1 MVFPRPRSVSAILN
15 LLILIAVLPVLG
27 ILVHSNIEQRQHHI
41 EDAEREVLL
50 ITRSTAE
57 VLAGVTDSVRQT
69 LTTLASIDAIR
80 NGDLPHCSDLLR
92 TTCAG
97 NPRIYSLSLTDAT
110 GTVLAASRPFSSLS
124 LADRRHV
131 QQALATGQFAPGEYI
146 VTRLGDQK
154 SSFSFAYPIHGQDG
168 SVRMVL
174 TAVLFLDRISGFL
187 DFTDL
192 PDGSFMAITDY
203 QGIRVL
209 YHPASETNP
218 IGTPIRPGSW
228 EIGRNCPQAK
238 LFRHRG
244 SDGQKRI
251 FAVEP
256 LRLSPEESPYMYAW
270 AGIPEE
276 RIQQPLN
283 VTLLRNLLLVALIT
297 GVAMAISRLIG
308 TVAFIRPMRQLVATT
323 ASLARG
329 TLSARSGLADHGG
342 EIGALAGAFDNM
354 ADSLQRSR
362 EKLQQREFHLE
373 EAQRIAHIG
382 SWEWDAEQDVF
393 LWSKELYQ
401 ILEVHP
407 DSTPPALS
415 QLQNALDPESSAE
428 MHTALLDTL
437 RHGNA
442 FEKELQRRRADST
455 TGWLIVRGERVAPAR
470 LRGTVLDISARKQAE
485 IERQAM
491 HEQLLHSQRLESIGR
506 LAGGVAHD
514 FNNMLGVIIG
524 YTELSLRRLPPDDPV
539 QTNLLEVH
547 KAATRSSELVRQL
560 LAFARRQTASPQVL
574 DLNTTITSMLTM
586 LQRLIGEDIV
596 LLWQPAAHLWPVR
609 IDPGQVDQILANLC
623 VNARDAMDGAGSMRI
638 STGNVTIDGPRHHG
652 MDVCPPG
659 DYTQLA
665 VSDDGCGMDAE
676 TSRQIF
682 EPFFTTKGGKGAG
695 LGMSIVKNIVDA
707 HQGTIECQSRPGEG
721 TTFFIRLPLH
731 RQDHM
736 LKNLLWKKR
745 LKSAQRPLKSQP
757 GRFNHQFG
765 IRFS

>member
-1 MVFPRPRSVSAILN
+1 MVFPRPRSISAILN

-27 ILVHSNIEQRQHHI
+27 ILVHSSIEQRQHHI

-57 VLAGVTDSVRQT
+57 VLTGVTDSVRQT

-80 NGDLPHCSDLLR
+80 NGDLPYCSDLLR

-97 NPRIYSLSLTDAT
+97 NPRIYSLSLTDAS
-110 GTVLAASRPFSSLS
+110 GTVLAASRPFSRVS

-131 QQALATGQFAPGEYI
+131 QQALATGRFAPGEYI

-154 SSFSFAYPIHGQDG
+154 SSFSFAYPIPGQDG
-168 SVRMVL
+168 SVRLVL

-209 YHPASETNP
+209 YYPASETNP
-218 IGTPIRPGSW
+218 IGTPIRTGSW
-228 EIGRNCPQAK
+228 EIGRNSPQAK

-244 SDGQKRI
+244 SDNQKRI

-276 RIQQPLN
+276 RILQPLN
-283 VTLLRNLLLVALIT
+283 AVLVRNLLLVALIT
-297 GVAMAISRLIG
+297 GLAMAISRLVG
-308 TVAFIRPMRQLVATT
+308 TVAFIRPIRRLVAVT

-354 ADSLQRSR
+354 ADSLQCSR
-362 EKLQQREFHLE
+362 DELQQREFHLE

-382 SWEWDAEQDVF
+382 SWEWNAEQDVF
-393 LWSKELYQ
+393 LWSKELYR
-401 ILEVHP
+401 ILEVNP
-407 DSTPPALS
+407 DSPPPALS
-415 QLQNALDPESSAE
+415 QLENVIDPDSSTE
-428 MHTALLDTL
+428 MRMAILDTL
-437 RHGNA
+437 HHGKE
-442 FEKELQRRRADST
+442 FERELQRRRADAT
-455 TGWLIVRGERVAPAR
+455 TGWLIVRGERVAPSR
-470 LRGTVLDISARKQAE
+470 LRGTILDISARKQAE
-485 IERQAM
+485 SERQAM

-524 YTELSLRRLPPDDPV
+524 YTDLALQTLSPRDPV
-539 QTNLLEVH
+539 HANLQEVH
-547 KAATRSSELVRQL
+547 RAATRSSQLVRQL

-574 DLNTTITSMLTM
+574 DLNTTISTMLTM
-586 LQRLIGEDIV
+586 LQRLIGEDIE
-596 LLWQPAAHLWPVR
+596 LLWQPAAGLWPVR

-623 VNARDAMDGAGSMRI
+623 VNARDAMGGTGRLAI
-638 STGNVTIDGPRHHG
+638 TTGNITIDSARIHG
-652 MDVCPPG
+652 MDACPPG
-659 DYTQLA
+659 DYIQIT
-665 VSDDGCGMDAE
+665 VSDNGCGMDAE
-676 TSRQIF
+676 ISRQIF
-682 EPFFTTKGGKGAG
+682 EPFFTTKELGKGTG
-695 LGMSIVKNIVDA
+695 LGLSTVFGIVGQN
-707 HQGTIECQSRPGEG
+707 HGFIEVSSRIGSG
-721 TTFFIRLPLH
+721 TTFTIHLP
-731 RQDHM
+731 RFGNAAIQ
-736 LKNLLWKKR
+736 
-745 LKSAQRPLKSQP
+745 SP
-757 GRFNHQFG
+757 GN
-765 IRFS
+765 